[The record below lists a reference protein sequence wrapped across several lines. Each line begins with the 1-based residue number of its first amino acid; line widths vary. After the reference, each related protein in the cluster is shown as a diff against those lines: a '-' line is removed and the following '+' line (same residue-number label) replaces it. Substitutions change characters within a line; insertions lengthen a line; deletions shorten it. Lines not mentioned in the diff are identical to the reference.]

1 MMVLWHEQNKPCTN
15 HKQSTTQVQKKC
27 NVYTFCFSFF
37 WKKIQVPA
45 IQSEIK
51 LVDPYITALSIV
63 GGLGAFGISGV
74 LVGPLM
80 VCVLAVVRNITVAL
94 FAVADTSRL
103 DA

>member
-1 MMVLWHEQNKPCTN
+1 
-15 HKQSTTQVQKKC
+15 
-27 NVYTFCFSFF
+27 
-37 WKKIQVPA
+37 
-45 IQSEIK
+45 
-51 LVDPYITALSIV
+51 VDPYITALSIV